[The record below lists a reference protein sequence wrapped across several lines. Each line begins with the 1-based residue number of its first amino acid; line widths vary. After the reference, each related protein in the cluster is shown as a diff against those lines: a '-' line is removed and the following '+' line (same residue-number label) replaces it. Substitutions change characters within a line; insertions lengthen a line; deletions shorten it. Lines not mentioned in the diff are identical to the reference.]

1 MSYPMSLTRLVCQ
14 VSELVNSD
22 ACPRPTTKHIKRSQ
36 IYQPERKQGAAREPA
51 QGEAAARRL
60 VDLSWDVGTRHY

>member
-1 MSYPMSLTRLVCQ
+1 MI
-14 VSELVNSD
+14 VSVHMYI
-22 ACPRPTTKHIKRSQ
+22 CPEHVWCAKCLKRSQ